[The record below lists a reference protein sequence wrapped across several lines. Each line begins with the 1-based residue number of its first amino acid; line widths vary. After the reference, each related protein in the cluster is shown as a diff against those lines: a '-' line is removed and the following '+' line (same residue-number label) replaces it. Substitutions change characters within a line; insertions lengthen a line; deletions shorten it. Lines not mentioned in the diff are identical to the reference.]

1 MTVQTKKSGNSS
13 KRALGLSIQI
23 GVPVLLL
30 LVWWF
35 VSDARG
41 GASFPPLRDILV
53 EFKALW
59 LFDHFMSDVVPSLV
73 NLLLGFTVAVV
84 LGIATGLLFA
94 LLPAVAEL
102 FSPAIHLYRAIP
114 SVAVVPVFISLF
126 GFGDEVRLMIIVL
139 AAFAPTWIATMDGV
153 RAVEPQLLN
162 MSRVYRITPLERVLG
177 IQLPG
182 ALPQIFSGLQVSLQ
196 FSFVVLIATEMLG
209 ASRGIGSMT
218 ILAQQSFM
226 SVSMWAGIILLG
238 VIGFGANFILEMI
251 RKPLLRWYDKSRAA
265 QLRSEEHTSEL

>member
-1 MTVQTKKSGNSS
+1 MTVQVKKSGKGL
-13 KRALGLSIQI
+13 KRSLGGLVQI

-30 LVWWF
+30 ITWWF
-35 VSDARG
+35 WSEAQN
-41 GASFPPLRDILV
+41 SPFFPSLRNILV
-53 EFKALW
+53 EFQALW
-59 LFDHFMSDVVPSLV
+59 LFDHFSSDVVPSLV
-73 NLLLGFTVAVV
+73 TLAVGFTIAVA

-94 LLPAVAEL
+94 LIPPLAEL

-126 GFGDEVRLMIIVL
+126 GFGDEVRLLIIVL
-139 AAFAPTWIATMDGV
+139 AAFPPTWIATIDGV
-153 RAVEPQLLN
+153 RSVEPQLLD
-162 MSRVYRITPLERVLG
+162 MARVYRITPLERVLG

-209 ASRGIGSMT
+209 ASRGIGAMT

-238 VIGFGANFILEMI
+238 IIGFGANFILEMI
-251 RKPLLRWYDKSRAA
+251 RKPLLSWYDKSRAV
-265 QLRSEEHTSEL
+265 QLAE

>member
-41 GASFPPLRDILV
+41 SASFPPLRDILV

-153 RAVEPQLLN
+153 RAVEPQLLD

-265 QLRSEEHTSEL
+265 QLAE